1 VNLDKR
7 CVFCGESI
15 ELKNPHHQIEGDY
28 CCVDCAFKRGMITGE
43 YYLNIHGIGVP
54 FFKAFVMN
62 DEIYVMP
69 IRKQKKQNER
79 QTPEAIVW
87 RNIVFER
94 DNYACRRCGKRGG
107 TLNAHHVKSFAKYPS
122 ERTNPENGITLC
134 YDCHKA
140 AHSIRREK

>member
-1 VNLDKR
+1 MTCDITCNN
-7 CVFCGESI
+7 CNEPIGYS
-15 ELKNPHHQIEGDY
+15 NPYHQNKDDIY
-28 CCVDCAFKRGMITGE
+28 CVDCAFKQGMITGE
-43 YYLNIHGIGVP
+43 YYLRIHGIGVP
-54 FFKAFVMN
+54 YFKAFVMN

-79 QTPEAIVW
+79 QTPEAIAW

-94 DNYACRRCGKRGG
+94 DNYTCRLCGKRGG
-107 TLNAHHVKSFAKYPS
+107 ILNAHHVRSFAKYPS

-140 AHSIRREK
+140 AHSIRREE